1 MLVARAPFLL
11 LEVFMKT
18 VLAIVCAACLLGT
31 AAQAQG
37 VYVTPGANGPVFSDK
52 PQSGAKPVTLQPL
65 NVVVPPQ
72 KADTETPAR
81 AADTY
86 PATRPEVTATE
97 YRSFA
102 IVSPEDGGSVAA
114 NTALFEVRLA
124 IDPSLQ
130 LGEGHAF
137 AVSINGQ
144 PVGMRFT
151 ATEFTIPPEFWGD
164 TLPPANQSM
173 QVDAYVVDRNGR
185 VLKKAVP
192 ARFFMRYVQFHNK
205 YPAPRPVP
213 GTRPSTKP
221 APSKAPY
228 DPRSVGESKNF
239 TLDMP

>member
-1 MLVARAPFLL
+1 
-11 LEVFMKT
+11 MKT
-18 VLAIVCAACLLGT
+18 VLAIVCAACLLG
-31 AAQAQG
+31 AVAKAQG

-52 PQSGAKPVTLQPL
+52 PQSGAKQVPLQPL
-65 NVVVPPQ
+65 NVVAPPPK
-72 KADTETPAR
+72 KAAGTPSS
-81 AADTY
+81 AATAY
-86 PATRPEVTATE
+86 PASKQDVPATD
-97 YRSFA
+97 YRNFS

-124 IDPSLQ
+124 IDPPLQ

-173 QVDAYVVDRNGR
+173 QVDAYVLDRNGR
-185 VLKKAVP
+185 VVKQAVP
-192 ARFFMRYVQFHNK
+192 VRFFMRYVQFQHK
-205 YPAPRPVP
+205 YPAPRLVP